1 MEEFERQRNECL
13 VLCQRIIADLRE
25 FTADSDRFFG
35 GEIRKAYI
43 EATEQAIDK
52 AYTIRSKLRSL

>member
-13 VLCQRIIADLRE
+13 VLCQRIVADLHG
-25 FTADSDRFFG
+25 FMFDSDRFFG
-35 GEIRKAYI
+35 GEIRKAYL

-52 AYTIRSKLRSL
+52 AYAIRSKLRSL